1 MSVLD
6 RARTPYDEKI
16 YSGEWRSWR
25 DPEIPEWI
33 DPIGVLFG
41 RHRGTLVDSKPAII
55 ADGRSVTYARADEAH
70 RAILR
75 GPCLDRA

>member
-16 YSGEWRSWR
+16 YSGEWHSWR

-33 DPIGVLFG
+33 DPIGVLLG
-41 RHRGTLVDSKPAII
+41 RHRNTLVASKAAII
-55 ADGRSVTYARADEAH
+55 ADGNSVTSAVFRH
-70 RAILR
+70 
-75 GPCLDRA
+75 G